1 MLAQIVQSV
10 FQKSENVATENKS
23 QSEVIWLIHVNK
35 TIFVKLIE
43 DKVIWDEIN
52 VKIEVKREVELN
64 DSVRIPS
71 KLSQ

>member
-35 TIFVKLIE
+35 TIFVKFIE